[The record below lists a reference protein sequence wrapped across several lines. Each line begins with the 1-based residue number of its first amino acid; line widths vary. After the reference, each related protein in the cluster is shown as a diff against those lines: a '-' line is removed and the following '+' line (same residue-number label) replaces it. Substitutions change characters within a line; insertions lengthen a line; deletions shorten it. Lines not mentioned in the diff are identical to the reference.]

1 MAKPPP
7 KGPTRRFRSPMT
19 YVMLAVAA
27 VLLFNLFNPP
37 DRPDKI
43 PYSEFKQKIRDKAFV
58 GVVLTDKYA
67 IGNLPEKK
75 KPAPKAGEKEQ
86 KGFGSWFEVPPS
98 LSSLRPTQ
106 DESLIK
112 LLDETG
118 TKYEVRVENN
128 ALRDFLL
135 TWILPMVLIFFVWGF
150 FLRRMGP
157 GTEIMTFGKARTR
170 LRAEADNKTTFS
182 DVAGQDEAKEEL
194 KEIIEFLK
202 FPKRFTAL
210 GGKLPKGILLVG
222 PPGTGKTLLARAV
235 AGEAKAPFFNISG
248 SDFVEMFVGVGAAR
262 VRDLFNQAKGKAPC
276 IIFID
281 ELDAIGKARGIN
293 PVGGHDEREQTLNQ
307 LLVEMDGFDT
317 QGGVIIMAATNR
329 PEILDPALLRAGRF
343 DRHVMVGRPNVKER
357 EEILDLHAR
366 NVKRAADVRLD
377 TIAQRTPGLVGAD
390 LANVVNE
397 AALLAARRERKEVAM
412 KDFEEAVDRTLTGL
426 EKKSSVL
433 SRREKEI
440 VAYDEA
446 GHAVISALR
455 NSTDKVHKISI
466 IPRGIG
472 ALGFTLQLPTEDR
485 YLMTRDELLQKVD
498 VFLGGRAAETIVFGD
513 VSTGAA
519 DDLSRATDII
529 RSMITRYGMGKTLGS
544 ATVEEER
551 TPMLIDRGTISTG
564 KNFSEETAREI
575 DKEVRGT
582 MNERMGTVTELLRSK
597 LPILK
602 DVASKLLEKETLSG
616 EEFRAIV
623 AQEAT
628 GTR

>member
-7 KGPTRRFRSPMT
+7 KGQPRRLRSPLT
-19 YVMLAVAA
+19 YIMMAVGAI
-27 VLLFNLFNPP
+27 LLFNLFSPP
-37 DRPDKI
+37 DRADKI
-43 PYSEFKQKIRDKAFV
+43 PYSEMKEKIKTKAFTE
-58 GVVLTDKYA
+58 VVLSDKFV
-67 IGNLPEKK
+67 IGVLPQKEKSATGK
-75 KPAPKAGEKEQ
+75 KEEK
-86 KGFGSWFEVPPS
+86 GVGSWFETVPS
-98 LSSLRPTQ
+98 LSALRPAQ

-112 LLDETG
+112 LLDDTG
-118 TKYEVRVENN
+118 TKYEIRVENT
-128 ALRDFLL
+128 AFRDLM
-135 TWILPMVLIFFVWGF
+135 TWIFPLILIIFLWSFFF
-150 FLRRMGP
+150 KRLGP
-157 GTEIMTFGKARTR
+157 GTEMMTFGKARTR
-170 LRAEADNKTTFS
+170 LRAESDNKTTFS

-194 KEIIEFLK
+194 KEIIDFLM
-202 FPKRFTAL
+202 FPRRFTAL

-357 EEILDLHAR
+357 QEILELHAR
-366 NVKRAADVRLD
+366 IVKLASDVLLG

-412 KDFEEAVDRTLTGL
+412 KDFEEAVDRILTGL
-426 EKKSSVL
+426 EKKSTVL

-440 VAYDEA
+440 VAHHEA
-446 GHAVISALR
+446 GHALVSALR
-455 NSTDKVHKISI
+455 NSADKVHKISI

-485 YLMTRDELLQKVD
+485 YLMTRDELLTKVEIL
-498 VFLGGRAAETIVFGD
+498 LGGRASESVVFGD
-513 VSTGAA
+513 LSTGAA
-519 DDLSRATDII
+519 DDLNRATDII
-529 RSMITRYGMGKTLGS
+529 RSMITRYGMGKSLGP

-551 TPMLIDRGTISTG
+551 TPMLIDRGTISSG
-564 KNFSEETAREI
+564 KNFSEQTAREI
-575 DKEVRGT
+575 DVEVRDT
-582 MNERMGTVTELLRSK
+582 MAQRMEAVTELLRSK

-602 DVASKLLEKETLSG
+602 AVASRLLEKETLSG
-616 EEFRAIV
+616 EEFTAIV
-623 AQEAT
+623 QQGLA
-628 GTR
+628 GTP